1 MGMTMITPHTTRV
14 TIAAPTL
21 QRAPGISFFVTTT
34 KLLLKKKGLFCLTVL
49 EVSSKNQARR
59 WDRTATDSTRARQ
72 NTPKGAQPEAGSGL
86 YSQTSRETWPLDT
99 PRDLRR
105 PSRPPS
111 LACCLDRVSTPQ
123 PGPVSWRCKCCRLLF
138 CLCAWREARAGT
150 LCCFLRKLPA
160 GLRSALLRSGQVAAG
175 AGAWSP
181 FPAAAVSKARCG
193 PEMAP
198 SAHTWALSASAVD
211 EPSLLLVAGP
221 EHSAENGV
229 HPGSPSGG
237 LGYCAA

>member
-1 MGMTMITPHTTRV
+1 MITPHTTRV

-72 NTPKGAQPEAGSGL
+72 NTPKGAHPEAGSGL

-138 CLCAWREARAGT
+138 CLLCVERGTGGHAVLFSQEAPCRPEVCTPPIGSGCSWGWGT
-150 LCCFLRKLPA
+150 ESLSRCC
-160 GLRSALLRSGQVAAG
+160 GEQGQV
-175 AGAWSP
+175 W
-181 FPAAAVSKARCG
+181 AR
-193 PEMAP
+193 
-198 SAHTWALSASAVD
+198 D
-211 EPSLLLVAGP
+211 
-221 EHSAENGV
+221 
-229 HPGSPSGG
+229 GS
-237 LGYCAA
+237 